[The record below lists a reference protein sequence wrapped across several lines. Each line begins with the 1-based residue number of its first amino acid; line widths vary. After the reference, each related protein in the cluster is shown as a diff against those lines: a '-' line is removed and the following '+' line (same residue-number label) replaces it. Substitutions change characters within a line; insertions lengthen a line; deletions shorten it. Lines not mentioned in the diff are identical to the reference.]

1 MVRMARL
8 TRLRGAWDYVY
19 GTFRIRRILLLVLV
33 ALSVALGPF
42 LFFLPYGLRMGLIY
56 VYAGTI
62 SITGFFM
69 YGAFRNTLKSAI
81 GSIFL
86 GWRYKPREFTPEQY
100 AAFGIAQILNDMGIR
115 KKVTICQTANPWI
128 EGPFTNALTN
138 KVYIPVSWLK
148 KFPAPQDMRGVL
160 GHELGHVK
168 TKGKFGRESLL
179 GMGGVMG
186 LSLLVGLFS
195 IQLVTET
202 FELALA
208 FLVLTALSWRNERRA
223 DMEGAR
229 VTGPEGLISV
239 FEQLA
244 AESKRDDGSETH
256 PPLRDRI
263 LRLSKL
269 LDVGRGMNI

>member
-1 MVRMARL
+1 MVRLTRL

-42 LFFLPYGLRMGLIY
+42 LFFLPYGLRIGPIY

-86 GWRYKPREFTPEQY
+86 GWRYKPQEFTPEQY
-100 AAFGIAQILNDMGIR
+100 AAFGVAQILNDMGIR

-128 EGPFTNALTN
+128 DGPFTNALTN

-168 TKGKFGRESLL
+168 TKGRFGRESLL
-179 GMGGVMG
+179 GKGRSYGPQPTRRPLLDPVGHRNLRARPRLLGV
-186 LSLLVGLFS
+186 
-195 IQLVTET
+195 
-202 FELALA
+202 
-208 FLVLTALSWRNERRA
+208 
-223 DMEGAR
+223 D
-229 VTGPEGLISV
+229 GLIL
-239 FEQLA
+239 EKR
-244 AESKRDDGSETH
+244 ETGGHGRSKSDRTGGAH
-256 PPLRDRI
+256 FCLRATGCGI
-263 LRLSKL
+263 EE
-269 LDVGRGMNI
+269 G